1 MAVFLL
7 RQANMSTSVETVSN
21 IQRKLTVTIPA
32 ADISVEVDKKLNELK
47 GQVSIKGFRKGKVP
61 PKLIKERYAGSARLD
76 AINALIQ
83 STYVK
88 ALDDEKIKPAGMPE
102 IDPGE
107 LKEDGDVTY
116 VATIEVFPEIELTDF
131 SKLEVEKLVAE
142 ISDQDVKNAIE
153 KVRQQRAKWV
163 ESEEAIATGDRVNI
177 SYKATVDGEAVEA
190 ETKDAVNL
198 TVGDGIMLSGF
209 EDGLLGTKAKA
220 EVSLTITLP
229 EDYSEEAFKG
239 KDAIFTVQINKV
251 EKHHLPEIDE
261 DFIKSIGVEGG
272 VEKLEEEVK
281 KNLGRELK
289 YLMKNQVKKMVFDK
303 LSAAHTFDVPKAIV
317 KQEAE
322 RMKDQSLQYIKS
334 MNANMPQMPDI
345 PLDMFM
351 VDAEKQARTGLLLA
365 EVIEQK
371 SLKAD
376 EVKIDEHIS
385 DMASMYDEVEQA
397 KTWIKGNKQQ
407 LEQIRS
413 QVVEDQIVDTVLSVA
428 TVTEKQVSYDE
439 LAAAASR

>member
-1 MAVFLL
+1 
-7 RQANMSTSVETVSN
+7 MSTSVETVSN

-131 SKLEVEKLVAE
+131 SKLEIEKLVAE

-439 LAAAASR
+439 LAAAASH

>member
-1 MAVFLL
+1 
-7 RQANMSTSVETVSN
+7 MSTSVETVSN